1 MSAERRDSLRG
12 KRILLLQGPVGPF
25 FRRLSHLLHAAGA
38 EVHKVNFNG
47 GDCLFYPSQALH
59 WRGPMESWPYHF
71 AALLERLRID
81 IVLLF
86 GDCRPIHRAARDV
99 AQQLGIKVGAFE
111 EGYVRPNFITFERFG
126 VNGNSQV
133 PRQRDFYDA
142 LAREPGLP
150 ERDLGNTFWWA
161 ALWAVLYY
169 TASSLAQMRFPRY
182 QHHRPLA
189 LREVW
194 PWLRAGGRKLLYKWT
209 ERRALRT
216 LTGSRSRKFFLV
228 PLQLS
233 SDSQVSEHSR
243 FASVADFIR
252 HVIASFARHA
262 AQDLMLVI
270 KHHPL
275 DRGYHD
281 YAPLIRQLAQEHRL
295 GARLLYTHDQYL
307 PALFDHMRG
316 AVVINSTVGFSA
328 LTHGAPLKTLGVAV
342 YDMEGLTFQGPL
354 DEFWS
359 AAAHFRPDFELL
371 HRFRT
376 YLIHQTQINGSFYKV
391 DTTTAAAAMVSVA
404 DALGA
409 SQRQRAAA
417 LTKAPSRAAAG
428 SLRHT
433 PVPASAIDAD
443 ERLRT

>member
-1 MSAERRDSLRG
+1 
-12 KRILLLQGPVGPF
+12 
-25 FRRLSHLLHAAGA
+25 
-38 EVHKVNFNG
+38 
-47 GDCLFYPSQALH
+47 
-59 WRGPMESWPYHF
+59 
-71 AALLERLRID
+71 
-81 IVLLF
+81 
-86 GDCRPIHRAARDV
+86 
-99 AQQLGIKVGAFE
+99 
-111 EGYVRPNFITFERFG
+111 
-126 VNGNSQV
+126 
-133 PRQRDFYDA
+133 
-142 LAREPGLP
+142 
-150 ERDLGNTFWWA
+150 
-161 ALWAVLYY
+161 
-169 TASSLAQMRFPRY
+169 
-182 QHHRPLA
+182 
-189 LREVW
+189 
-194 PWLRAGGRKLLYKWT
+194 
-209 ERRALRT
+209 
-216 LTGSRSRKFFLV
+216 
-228 PLQLS
+228 
-233 SDSQVSEHSR
+233 VSEHSG

-262 AQDLMLVI
+262 AEDLMLVI

-281 YAPLIRQLAQEHRL
+281 YAPLIQELAQEHRL

-417 LTKAPSRAAAG
+417 PTTAPSRAAAG

-433 PVPASAIDAD
+433 PVAASAIDAD
-443 ERLRT
+443 QRLRT